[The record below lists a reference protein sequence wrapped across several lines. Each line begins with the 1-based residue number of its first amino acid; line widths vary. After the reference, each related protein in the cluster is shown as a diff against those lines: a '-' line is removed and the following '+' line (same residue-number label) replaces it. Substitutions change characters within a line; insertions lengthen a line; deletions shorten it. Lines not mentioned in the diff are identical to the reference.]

1 VPMAIA
7 RDSDRPALHTSW
19 KPCRTVDGVSFGH
32 ADPDAECR
40 QVFWP
45 TVFMNVGPGG
55 VAADRIW
62 AGLGSSVGV
71 RSAAGSLVVQL

>member
-1 VPMAIA
+1 MASHSVTLT
-7 RDSDRPALHTSW
+7 RTLSVVKCFGPA
-19 KPCRTVDGVSFGH
+19 
-32 ADPDAECR
+32 
-40 QVFWP
+40 
-45 TVFMNVGPGG
+45 VFMNVGPGG